1 MNEEAR
7 RARNVEMLRQCWPPF
22 AALISRLIFAL
33 EQEALRPRINEG
45 GAWRDPV
52 AQAKAYYSGKSDL
65 LWGFHNATGRNG
77 EKEALAVDLI
87 DDDSPAVPRPRFV
100 HRVNEIIGAFG
111 LMTGILWSNRKGI
124 RLTEAE
130 KAAIVAACKSGDW
143 SGVER
148 IGYDPL
154 HIQPIGLSVAD
165 AKAGKRP

>member
-1 MNEEAR
+1 MKEPAR
-7 RARNVEMLRQCWPPF
+7 RARNIEMLRQCWPPF
-22 AALISRLIFAL
+22 AAKIGQVIHAM
-33 EQEALRPRINEG
+33 EQVGMRPRINEG

-52 AQAKAYYSGKSDL
+52 AQAAAYHSGHSDL
-65 LWGFHNATGRNG
+65 LWGLHNATGVKG

-87 DDDSPAVPRPRFV
+87 DDDSPAVPRPLFV
-100 HRVNEIIGAFG
+100 HRVNEIVGAFG
-111 LMTGILWSNRKGI
+111 LMTGILWSSRKGA
-124 RLTEAE
+124 RLSDAE

-154 HIQPIGLSVAD
+154 HIQPVGLSIAD

>member
-1 MNEEAR
+1 MNEQAR

-22 AALISRLIFAL
+22 AALVSRLIFTL
-33 EQEALRPRINEG
+33 EQQAFRPRINEG

-52 AQAKAYYSGKSDL
+52 AQAQAYHSGHSDL
-65 LWGFHNATGRNG
+65 LWGLHNATGIHG

-87 DDDSPAVPRPRFV
+87 DDDSPSVARPLFV
-100 HRVNEIIGAFG
+100 HRVNEIVGAFG

-143 SGVER
+143 SAVER